1 MSKEQIALEKIN
13 EWVAKIGGW
22 GNNTVDVLGRDD
34 YVLWDN
40 YLEELENIL
49 KEAGYFKKTWD
60 DYYNE
65 LEKNKK

>member
-22 GNNTVDVLGRDD
+22 GYDKVDVLGRDD
-34 YVLWDN
+34 YVLWDD

-49 KEAGYFKKTWD
+49 KEAGYFKKT
-60 DYYNE
+60 
-65 LEKNKK
+65 

>member
-60 DYYNE
+60 DYYSE